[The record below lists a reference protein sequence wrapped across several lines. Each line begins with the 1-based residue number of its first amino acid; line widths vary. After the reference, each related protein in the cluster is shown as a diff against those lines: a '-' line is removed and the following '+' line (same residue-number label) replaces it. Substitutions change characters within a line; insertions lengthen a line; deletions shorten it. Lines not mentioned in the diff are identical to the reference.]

1 MKQLVTF
8 FFPVL
13 VLDGLKY
20 DTNETSC
27 ETETIWGH
35 REQTCGCQGGGAAAG
50 RIGAWEQQQRA
61 GVYGAQKQHGPTVDH
76 RELYAIPVLNHNGKE
91 YEKEVFVCSCT
102 TESLSCT
109 LVINIV
115 NSLYVNFK
123 R

>member
-1 MKQLVTF
+1 MKLV
-8 FFPVL
+8 VKQKQYGGIENRL
-13 VLDGLKY
+13 AASKGEGRQRDG
-20 DTNETSC
+20 S
-27 ETETIWGH
+27 
-35 REQTCGCQGGGAAAG
+35 
-50 RIGAWEQQQRA
+50 GAWEQQQRA
-61 GVYGAQKQHGPTVDH
+61 GVYGAQKQHGPTIDH

>member
-1 MKQLVTF
+1 MKLV
-8 FFPVL
+8 VKQKQYGGIENRL
-13 VLDGLKY
+13 A
-20 DTNETSC
+20 
-27 ETETIWGH
+27 
-35 REQTCGCQGGGAAAG
+35 GCQGGGAAAG

-61 GVYGAQKQHGPTVDH
+61 GVYGAQKQHGPTIDH